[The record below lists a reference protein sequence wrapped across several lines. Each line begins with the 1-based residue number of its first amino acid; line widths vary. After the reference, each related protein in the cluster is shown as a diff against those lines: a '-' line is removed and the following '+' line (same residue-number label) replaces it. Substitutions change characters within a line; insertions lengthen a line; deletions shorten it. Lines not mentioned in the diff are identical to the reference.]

1 MDTHAALGK
10 NISAFVIAAAAVSV
24 VLICLMVFVTSAYNS
39 RRLVLIGALVGLWL
53 GAVIAGAFWSVFR
66 SAGGNGF
73 VDEGVARAP
82 GWFVTRL
89 GLASPMAFVSD
100 IIRWRQLT
108 ALLAAQR
115 QYASVR
121 DYLDKDKAH
130 VIRNLVAALIFYLGV
145 SAVILC
151 LLHLCQ

>member
-1 MDTHAALGK
+1 
-10 NISAFVIAAAAVSV
+10 
-24 VLICLMVFVTSAYNS
+24 
-39 RRLVLIGALVGLWL
+39 
-53 GAVIAGAFWSVFR
+53 
-66 SAGGNGF
+66 
-73 VDEGVARAP
+73 
-82 GWFVTRL
+82 
-89 GLASPMAFVSD
+89 MAFVSD